1 MNTCIPFIIIIAKV
15 LLMACLHTC
24 ISTSLRRLM
33 GSLKVGVGS
42 SGESDLG
49 VVNVVV
55 SGGRLENLLKGREEE
70 ESLDFSSCKLAIAT
84 TCGMSVG

>member
-1 MNTCIPFIIIIAKV
+1 MC
-15 LLMACLHTC
+15 
-24 ISTSLRRLM
+24 
-33 GSLKVGVGS
+33 

-55 SGGRLENLLKGREEE
+55 SGGSLENLLKGRGEE

-84 TCGMSVG
+84 TCGMSAG